1 MYLFSTPN
9 ILKKLYPKHA
19 VWEIKT
25 PEKAIYLTF
34 DDGPIPEVTPW
45 ILDILEKYQAKATF
59 FCLGKN
65 VNNNPALYK
74 MLTDA
79 GHSIGNHSYGHPN
92 GWKTHTKNYIEDV
105 EQCSSLVISSFFRP
119 PYGKIKLSQFRLL
132 KRKYTFIMWS
142 VMSGDFDPLLDKE
155 KCLEKILKNTSNGS
169 IVVFHDSLKAKEKLQ
184 YVLPKFLE
192 HFTNLGYSFLPLS
205 LPCRQAGAEMFRE
218 KS

>member
-1 MYLFSTPN
+1 MYLLSTPD
-9 ILKKLYPKHA
+9 ILKKLDPKHV

-25 PEKAIYLTF
+25 LEKAIYLTF

-74 MLTDA
+74 MLMNA
-79 GHSIGNHSYGHPN
+79 GHSIGNHSYSHPN

-105 EQCSSLVISSFFRP
+105 EQCSCLVSSSLFRP
-119 PYGKIKLSQFRLL
+119 PYGKIKPSQFRLL
-132 KRKYTFIMWS
+132 KRKYIFIMWS
-142 VMSGDFDPLLDKE
+142 VMSGDFDPFLDKE
-155 KCLEKILKNTSNGS
+155 RCLETILKNTSNGS
-169 IVVFHDSLKAKEKLQ
+169 IVVFHDNLKAKEKLQ
-184 YVLPKFLE
+184 YVLSEFLE

-205 LPCRQAGAEMFRE
+205 AKMFHG
-218 KS
+218 KG